1 MEQSGEDLTDI
12 DPTTGARRK
21 RRERDNRLVPDDDV
35 DEESVM
41 VQGPARSAENE
52 SQAAKL
58 EAAAL
63 AGYLDDNVKK
73 PDEEGILKQRKSYQ
87 ELAYLSK
94 GNHIKN

>member
-21 RRERDNRLVPDDDV
+21 RRERDNRLVPDDNDDV
-35 DEESVM
+35 DEESVV
-41 VQGPARSAENE
+41 VQVPVRSAESE

-58 EAAAL
+58 EAAAV

-73 PDEEGILKQRKSYQ
+73 PAEEGIFNRLPTGLKS
-87 ELAYLSK
+87 
-94 GNHIKN
+94 IWI